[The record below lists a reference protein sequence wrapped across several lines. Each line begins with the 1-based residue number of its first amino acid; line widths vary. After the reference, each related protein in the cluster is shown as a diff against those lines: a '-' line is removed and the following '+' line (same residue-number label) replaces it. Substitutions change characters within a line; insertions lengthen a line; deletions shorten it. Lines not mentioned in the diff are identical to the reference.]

1 MQRQKLSQRTIFSGI
16 ILSLFGV
23 AYSLFTISNIDIKES
38 GAIGLGFLFL
48 LFGLLLV
55 ALGIYFVFD
64 STLLEFDD
72 EFLYIIKRNE
82 TQQIPL
88 ANIYKIKRTAFN
100 INYSKY
106 WKIEYKD
113 NEGIHKTIRFMPKL
127 FNDSL
132 ANFQEKVKMRNPD
145 VYIKK
150 WTWSVDFDQ

>member
-88 ANIYKIKRTAFN
+88 QIF
-100 INYSKY
+100 
-106 WKIEYKD
+106 
-113 NEGIHKTIRFMPKL
+113 IRL
-127 FNDSL
+127 NVRHS
-132 ANFQEKVKMRNPD
+132 
-145 VYIKK
+145 I
-150 WTWSVDFDQ
+150 